1 MAARAKSTD
10 LYSVVITVPDQ
21 EVLRRVLT
29 MPGIDAGCR
38 HPNLRHEKSRIQLCA
53 LVPSS
58 LLPQLQRD
66 RTLDVNVIENAT
78 EAGKKYFAYVGRGDR
93 FRKGKV
99 LPKGFGKLV

>member
-1 MAARAKSTD
+1 MAAKPKGHD

-21 EVLRRVLT
+21 EALRRVLRP
-29 MPGIDAGCR
+29 PGIDAGCR
-38 HPNLRHEKSRIQLCA
+38 HPNLRHDKSRIQLCA

-66 RTLDVNVIENAT
+66 KTLEVNVIENAT

-93 FRKGKV
+93 FNKGKIV
-99 LPKGFGKLV
+99 PRGLGKLI